1 VSNEKDDKKKVVK
14 KIEKP
19 LVKLNSLFTD
29 LIDKISFNTFSNDTK
44 REKELK
50 KLSDQVDDVIYHE
63 IKKLTDFTGEDVST
77 FLVKLFND
85 YDNQQFS
92 NIKKIEDIFS
102 AEDNAVF
109 QFFNERYRNQNLL
122 YEDLDLICSHLFE
135 LEEAVNATRDAIV
148 TADDVTQS
156 ISRNLQF
163 KSSNC
168 SEEDKQSYISLV
180 ENLEKKFKLANKLKN
195 HIIPKTLQYGKYYA
209 YTVPY
214 SKLFENFYDK
224 KNKELTTFSITESI
238 DDNFITELKNEGNIK
253 SNPSSLKNEINSL
266 VKDIEI
272 ENDVVHIPIL
282 EGVDV
287 SELITDEKFKKNV
300 EEAIKNNAKTK
311 NRTNS
316 ISSFFND
323 GTISTEKDKNNNFDN
338 ITDCYIKLIS
348 PKKMIP
354 VKIMEHVIGYYYI
367 HESSPIT
374 KSPFINTIRVN
385 TVNLNTPELENMF
398 LTKLTEKIVKA
409 FNKKYL
415 EENIKFKELIMNCL
429 SYNEMYKKKIKF
441 QFIPVDYITEFTVNE
456 NEEGEGTSIL
466 MKSLFYA
473 KLYLALLIFKMVSII
488 SKSNDTRINYIKNS
502 GIDANIINKLQ
513 DVARTM
519 KERDINFMD
528 LLNYNTMVSKIG
540 HAKGIFVPVGRTGDK
555 GIEFDVL
562 AGQDIQ
568 LNTDLMEMLK
578 TSYINGSGVPSVI
591 MNYINEADLL
601 VRL

>member
-1 VSNEKDDKKKVVK
+1 MSTEKNNKKVVVT

-19 LVKLNSLFTD
+19 LIKLNALFND
-29 LIDKISFNTFSNDTK
+29 VLDKISFNNYSNDTK
-44 REKELK
+44 RQKEIK
-50 KLSDQVDDVIYHE
+50 KLSNQVDDVIFQE
-63 IKKLTDFTGEDVST
+63 IKKLTDFTGDDIST

-85 YDNQQFS
+85 YDTQQFS
-92 NIKKIEDIFS
+92 DIKKIEDIFS
-102 AEDNAVF
+102 SEDNAIF

-163 KSSNC
+163 KSANC
-168 SEEDKQSYISLV
+168 SEEDRLSYISLI
-180 ENLEKKFKLANKLKN
+180 ENLETKFKLSSKLKN
-195 HIIPKTLQYGKYYA
+195 HIIPKTLQYGKYFV

-214 SKLFENFYDK
+214 AKLFENFYDK
-224 KNKELTTFSITESI
+224 KVRELKSISITESI
-238 DDNFITELKNEGNIK
+238 DDDFISELKTDSGTKIGSK
-253 SNPSSLKNEINSL
+253 VLKQEMTNL

-272 ENDVVHIPIL
+272 DNNVVHIPIL

-287 SELITDEKFKKNV
+287 SELITDEKFKKDV
-300 EEAIKNNAKTK
+300 EEVIKNANKSK
-311 NRTNS
+311 NKNNS
-316 ISSFFND
+316 FSTLFTD
-323 GTISTEKDKNNNFDN
+323 ATISTDKNNNFDN
-338 ITDCYIKLIS
+338 ITDCFIKLIS
-348 PKKMIP
+348 PKKIIP
-354 VKIMEHVIGYYYI
+354 VKIMDHVIGYYYI
-367 HESSPIT
+367 HESSPIS
-374 KSPFINTIRVN
+374 KSPFINTIRIN
-385 TVNLNTPELENMF
+385 TVNLNSPELENMF
-398 LTKLTEKIVKA
+398 LTKLTEKIVKS

-415 EENIKFKELIMNCL
+415 EENIKFKELIFNCL
-429 SYNEMYKKKIKF
+429 SYNELYKKKIKF

-456 NEEGEGTSIL
+456 NEEGDGTSIL
-466 MKSLFYA
+466 IKSLFYA

-502 GIDANIINKLQ
+502 GIDTNIINKLQ
-513 DVARTM
+513 DVARAL

-540 HAKGIFVPVGRTGDK
+540 HAKSLFVPVGRTGEK
-555 GIEFDVL
+555 GMEFDVL

-578 TSYINGSGVPSVI
+578 TSYINGTGVPSVI
-591 MNYINEADLL
+591 MNYINEADNY
-601 VRL
+601 